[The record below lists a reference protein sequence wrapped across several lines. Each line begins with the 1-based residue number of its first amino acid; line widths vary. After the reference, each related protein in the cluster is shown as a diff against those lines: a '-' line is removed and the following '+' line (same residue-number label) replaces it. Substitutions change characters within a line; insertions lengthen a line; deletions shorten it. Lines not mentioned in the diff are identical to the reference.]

1 MEKKEKTIYEK
12 LLAVQN
18 ELKAPKDKRNN
29 FGGYN
34 YRSCESILEAVKPLL
49 QEQGLMLTI
58 KDEVVNI
65 GDRYYVRA
73 TVLLDDISSNG
84 EIAITALAREEE
96 AKKGMDASQITG
108 TASSYARKYALNG
121 LFLIDDTKD
130 ADTDEFHRT
139 TQENGQKTNV
149 ATQPNQPPAKKIALT
164 QKIVDEKLKFILD
177 QTDTETVKNIWL
189 NLSKMYEINKDTAL
203 GGILFKATENKVLE
217 LTKNKEN
224 GKNTD
229 TVASGRNQ
237 YACENRNNGK

>member
-34 YRSCESILEAVKPLL
+34 YRSCEGILEAVKPLL

-164 QKIVDEKLKFILD
+164 QKIVDEKLKFILE

-217 LTKNKEN
+217 LTKK
-224 GKNTD
+224 
-229 TVASGRNQ
+229 
-237 YACENRNNGK
+237 

>member
-18 ELKAPKDKRNN
+18 ELKAPKDKRND
-29 FGGYN
+29 FGGFN
-34 YRSCESILEAVKPLL
+34 YRSCEGILEAVKPLL

-65 GDRYYVRA
+65 ADRYYVRA

-164 QKIVDEKLKFILD
+164 QKIVDEKLKFILE
-177 QTDTETVKNIWL
+177 QTDKETVKNIYL

-203 GGILFKATENKVLE
+203 GGILFKATENKILE

-229 TVASGRNQ
+229 TIASGKN
-237 YACENRNNGK
+237 

>member
-1 MEKKEKTIYEK
+1 MVKKEKTIYEK

-18 ELKAPKDKRNN
+18 ELKAPKDKINN

-34 YRSCESILEAVKPLL
+34 YRSCEGILEAVKPLL
-49 QEQGLMLTI
+49 QEQELMLTI

-96 AKKGMDASQITG
+96 AKKGQDGSQITG

-164 QKIVDEKLKFILD
+164 QKIVDEKLKFILE

-229 TVASGRNQ
+229 TIASGKN
-237 YACENRNNGK
+237 

>member
-12 LLAVQN
+12 LLSVQN

-34 YRSCESILEAVKPLL
+34 YRSCEGILEAVKPLL
-49 QEQGLMLTI
+49 QAQGLMLTI

-73 TVLLDDISSNG
+73 TALLDDISSNG
-84 EIAITALAREEE
+84 EIAVTALAREEE

-164 QKIVDEKLKFILD
+164 QKIVDEKLKFILE
-177 QTDTETVKNIWL
+177 QTDTDTVKNIWL

-217 LTKNKEN
+217 LTKNK
-224 GKNTD
+224 
-229 TVASGRNQ
+229 
-237 YACENRNNGK
+237 

>member
-18 ELKAPKDKRNN
+18 ELKAPKDKRNDY
-29 FGGYN
+29 GGFN
-34 YRSCESILEAVKPLL
+34 YRSCEGILEAVKPLL

-73 TVLLDDISSNG
+73 TVLLDDIDDISSNG

-164 QKIVDEKLKFILD
+164 QKIVDEKLKFILE
-177 QTDTETVKNIWL
+177 QTDTKTVKNIWF

-217 LTKNKEN
+217 LTQK
-224 GKNTD
+224 
-229 TVASGRNQ
+229 
-237 YACENRNNGK
+237 

>member
-12 LLAVQN
+12 LLSVQN
-18 ELKAPKDKRNN
+18 ELKAPKDKKNT
-29 FGGYN
+29 FGGYS
-34 YRSCESILEAVKPLL
+34 YRSCEGILEAVKPLL
-49 QEQGLMLTI
+49 QAQGLMLTI
-58 KDEVVNI
+58 KDDVVNI
-65 GDRYYVRA
+65 GDRYYVKA

-139 TQENGQKTNV
+139 TQENGQKSNV

-164 QKIVDEKLKFILD
+164 QKIVDEKLKFILE
-177 QTDTETVKNIWL
+177 QTDKETVKNIYL

-229 TVASGRNQ
+229 TIASGKN
-237 YACENRNNGK
+237 

>member
-18 ELKAPKDKRNN
+18 ELKAPKDKRND
-29 FGGYN
+29 FGGFN
-34 YRSCESILEAVKPLL
+34 YRSCEGILEAVKPLL
-49 QEQGLMLTI
+49 QEQELMLTI

-65 GDRYYVRA
+65 GDRYYIRA

-164 QKIVDEKLKFILD
+164 QKIVDEKLKFILE

-229 TVASGRNQ
+229 TIASGKN
-237 YACENRNNGK
+237 

>member
-34 YRSCESILEAVKPLL
+34 YRSCEGILEAVKPLL

-84 EIAITALAREEE
+84 EIAVTALAREEE

-164 QKIVDEKLKFILD
+164 QKIVDEKLKFILE
-177 QTDTETVKNIWL
+177 QTDAETVKNIWL
-189 NLSKMYEINKDTAL
+189 NLSKMYEIDKDTAL

-229 TVASGRNQ
+229 TIASGKN
-237 YACENRNNGK
+237 

>member
-34 YRSCESILEAVKPLL
+34 YRSCEGILEAVKPLL

-164 QKIVDEKLKFILD
+164 QKIVDEKLKFILE

-229 TVASGRNQ
+229 TVASGKN
-237 YACENRNNGK
+237 

>member
-12 LLAVQN
+12 LLTVQN

-34 YRSCESILEAVKPLL
+34 YRSCEGILEAVKPLL
-49 QEQGLMLTI
+49 QAQGLMLTI

-65 GDRYYVRA
+65 GDRYYVKA

-84 EIAITALAREEE
+84 EIAVTALAREEE

-164 QKIVDEKLKFILD
+164 QKIVDEKLKFILE

-217 LTKNKEN
+217 LTKK
-224 GKNTD
+224 
-229 TVASGRNQ
+229 
-237 YACENRNNGK
+237 

>member
-34 YRSCESILEAVKPLL
+34 YRSCEGILEAVKPLL

-149 ATQPNQPPAKKIALT
+149 ATQPNQPPAKKISLT
-164 QKIVDEKLKFILD
+164 QKIVDEKLKFILE

-217 LTKNKEN
+217 LTQK
-224 GKNTD
+224 
-229 TVASGRNQ
+229 
-237 YACENRNNGK
+237 

>member
-18 ELKAPKDKRNN
+18 ELKAPKDKKNT

-34 YRSCESILEAVKPLL
+34 FRSCEGILEAVKPLL
-49 QEQGLMLTI
+49 QTQGLMLTI
-58 KDEVVNI
+58 KDDVVNI
-65 GDRYYVRA
+65 GDRYYVKA
-73 TVLLDDISSNG
+73 TALLDDISSNG
-84 EIAITALAREEE
+84 EIAVTALAREEE
-96 AKKGMDASQITG
+96 TKKGMDASQITG

-164 QKIVDEKLKFILD
+164 QKIVDEKLKFILE
-177 QTDTETVKNIWL
+177 QTDKETVKNIYL

-224 GKNTD
+224 EKNTD
-229 TVASGRNQ
+229 TIASGKN
-237 YACENRNNGK
+237 

>member
-18 ELKAPKDKRNN
+18 ELKAPKDKRNDY
-29 FGGYN
+29 GGFN
-34 YRSCESILEAVKPLL
+34 YRSCEGILEAVKPLL

-73 TVLLDDISSNG
+73 TVLLDDIDDISSNG

-149 ATQPNQPPAKKIALT
+149 ATQVNQPPAKKIALT
-164 QKIVDEKLKFILD
+164 QKIVDEKLKFILE
-177 QTDTETVKNIWL
+177 QTDTKTVKNIWF

-217 LTKNKEN
+217 LTQK
-224 GKNTD
+224 
-229 TVASGRNQ
+229 
-237 YACENRNNGK
+237 

>member
-34 YRSCESILEAVKPLL
+34 FRSCEGILEAVKPLL
-49 QEQGLMLTI
+49 QEQELMLTI

-73 TVLLDDISSNG
+73 TALLVDISSNG

-164 QKIVDEKLKFILD
+164 QKIVDEKLKFILE

-224 GKNTD
+224 GNNTD
-229 TVASGRNQ
+229 TIASGKN
-237 YACENRNNGK
+237 

>member
-18 ELKAPKDKRNN
+18 ELKAPKDKKNT

-34 YRSCESILEAVKPLL
+34 FRSCEGILEAVKPLL
-49 QEQGLMLTI
+49 QAQGLMLTI

-65 GDRYYVRA
+65 GDRYYVKA
-73 TVLLDDISSNG
+73 TALLDDISSNG
-84 EIAITALAREEE
+84 EIAVTALAREEE

-108 TASSYARKYALNG
+108 AASSYARKYALNG

-164 QKIVDEKLKFILD
+164 QKIVDEKLKFILE
-177 QTDTETVKNIWL
+177 QTDKETVKNIYL
-189 NLSKMYEINKDTAL
+189 SLSKMYEINKDTAL

-229 TVASGRNQ
+229 TIASGKN
-237 YACENRNNGK
+237 

>member
-18 ELKAPKDKRNN
+18 ELKAPKDKRNT

-34 YRSCESILEAVKPLL
+34 YRSCEGILEAVKPLL

-65 GDRYYVRA
+65 GDRYYVKA

-164 QKIVDEKLKFILD
+164 QKIVDEKLKFILE

-217 LTKNKEN
+217 LTKNK
-224 GKNTD
+224 
-229 TVASGRNQ
+229 
-237 YACENRNNGK
+237 

>member
-12 LLAVQN
+12 LLTVQN

-34 YRSCESILEAVKPLL
+34 YRSCEGILEAVKPLL

-84 EIAITALAREEE
+84 EIAVTALAREEE
-96 AKKGMDASQITG
+96 TKKGMDASQITG

-164 QKIVDEKLKFILD
+164 QKIVDEKLKFILE

-229 TVASGRNQ
+229 TIASGKN
-237 YACENRNNGK
+237 

>member
-12 LLAVQN
+12 LISVQN

-34 YRSCESILEAVKPLL
+34 YRSCEGILEAVKPLL
-49 QEQGLMLTI
+49 QAQGLMLTI

-73 TVLLDDISSNG
+73 TALLDDISSNG
-84 EIAITALAREEE
+84 EIAVTALAREEE

-164 QKIVDEKLKFILD
+164 QKIVDEKLKFILE
-177 QTDTETVKNIWL
+177 QTDAETVKNIWL

-217 LTKNKEN
+217 LTKNK
-224 GKNTD
+224 
-229 TVASGRNQ
+229 
-237 YACENRNNGK
+237 

>member
-12 LLAVQN
+12 LLTVQN

-34 YRSCESILEAVKPLL
+34 YRSCEGILEAVKPLL
-49 QEQGLMLTI
+49 QAQGLMLTI

-84 EIAITALAREEE
+84 EIAVTALAREEE

-164 QKIVDEKLKFILD
+164 QKIVDEKLKFILE
-177 QTDTETVKNIWL
+177 QTDTDTVKNIWL

-229 TVASGRNQ
+229 TIASGKN
-237 YACENRNNGK
+237 

>member
-12 LLAVQN
+12 LLTVQN

-29 FGGYN
+29 YDDYN
-34 YRSCESILEAVKPLL
+34 YRSCEGVLEAVKPLL
-49 QEQGLMLTI
+49 QAQGLMLTI

-84 EIAITALAREEE
+84 EIAVTALAREEE

-149 ATQPNQPPAKKIALT
+149 ATQPNQPPAKKTALT
-164 QKIVDEKLKFILD
+164 QNIVDEKLKFILE
-177 QTDTETVKNIWL
+177 QTDAETVKNIWL

-229 TVASGRNQ
+229 TIASGKN
-237 YACENRNNGK
+237 

>member
-34 YRSCESILEAVKPLL
+34 FRSCEGILEAVKPLL
-49 QEQGLMLTI
+49 KEQGLMLTI

-73 TVLLDDISSNG
+73 TALLDDISSNG
-84 EIAITALAREEE
+84 EIAVTALAREEE

-164 QKIVDEKLKFILD
+164 QKIVDEKLKFILE

-203 GGILFKATENKVLE
+203 GGILFKATENKILE

-229 TVASGRNQ
+229 SIASRKN
-237 YACENRNNGK
+237 

>member
-12 LLAVQN
+12 LLTVQN
-18 ELKAPKDKRNN
+18 ELKAPKDKRNT
-29 FGGYN
+29 FGGFN
-34 YRSCESILEAVKPLL
+34 YRSCEGILEAVKPLL
-49 QEQGLMLTI
+49 QAQGLMLTI

-84 EIAITALAREEE
+84 EIAVTALAREEE

-164 QKIVDEKLKFILD
+164 QKIVDEKLKFILE
-177 QTDTETVKNIWL
+177 QTDAETVKNIWL
-189 NLSKMYEINKDTAL
+189 NLSKMYEINKGTAL

-217 LTKNKEN
+217 LTKK
-224 GKNTD
+224 
-229 TVASGRNQ
+229 
-237 YACENRNNGK
+237 

>member
-34 YRSCESILEAVKPLL
+34 FRSCEGILEAVKPLL
-49 QEQGLMLTI
+49 QAQGLLLTI

-73 TVLLDDISSNG
+73 TALLDDISSNG

-164 QKIVDEKLKFILD
+164 QKIVDEKLKFILE
-177 QTDTETVKNIWL
+177 QTDKETVKNIYL

-203 GGILFKATENKVLE
+203 GGILFKATENKILE

-229 TVASGRNQ
+229 TIASGKN
-237 YACENRNNGK
+237 

>member
-164 QKIVDEKLKFILD
+164 QKIVDEKLKFILE
-177 QTDTETVKNIWL
+177 QTDKETVKNIYL

-203 GGILFKATENKVLE
+203 GGILFKATENKILE

-229 TVASGRNQ
+229 TIASGKN
-237 YACENRNNGK
+237 

>member
-18 ELKAPKDKRNN
+18 ELKAPKDKKNT

-34 YRSCESILEAVKPLL
+34 YRSCEGILEAVKPLL

-164 QKIVDEKLKFILD
+164 QKIVDEKLKFILE
-177 QTDTETVKNIWL
+177 QTDKETVKNIYL

-229 TVASGRNQ
+229 TIASGKN
-237 YACENRNNGK
+237 

>member
-18 ELKAPKDKRNN
+18 ELKAPKDKKNT

-34 YRSCESILEAVKPLL
+34 YRSCEGILEAVKPLL

-96 AKKGMDASQITG
+96 AKRGMDASQITG

-164 QKIVDEKLKFILD
+164 QKIVDEKLKFILE
-177 QTDTETVKNIWL
+177 QTDKETVKNIYL

-229 TVASGRNQ
+229 TIASGKN
-237 YACENRNNGK
+237 

>member
-12 LLAVQN
+12 LLTVQN

-34 YRSCESILEAVKPLL
+34 YRSCEGILEAVKPLL
-49 QEQGLMLTI
+49 QAQGLMLTI
-58 KDEVVNI
+58 KDEAVNI
-65 GDRYYVRA
+65 GDRYYVKA

-84 EIAITALAREEE
+84 EIAVTALAREEE

-164 QKIVDEKLKFILD
+164 QKIVDEKLKFILE

-217 LTKNKEN
+217 LTKK
-224 GKNTD
+224 
-229 TVASGRNQ
+229 
-237 YACENRNNGK
+237 

>member
-1 MEKKEKTIYEK
+1 MEKKEKTFYEK
-12 LLAVQN
+12 LLTVQN

-34 YRSCESILEAVKPLL
+34 YRSCEGILEAVKPLL
-49 QEQGLMLTI
+49 QAQGLMLTI

-65 GDRYYVRA
+65 GDRYYVKA

-164 QKIVDEKLKFILD
+164 QKIVDEKLKFILE
-177 QTDTETVKNIWL
+177 QTDTDTVKNIWM

-203 GGILFKATENKVLE
+203 GGILFKATENKILE
-217 LTKNKEN
+217 LTKK
-224 GKNTD
+224 
-229 TVASGRNQ
+229 
-237 YACENRNNGK
+237 

>member
-34 YRSCESILEAVKPLL
+34 YRSCEGILEAVKPLL

-65 GDRYYVRA
+65 GDRYYVKA
-73 TVLLDDISSNG
+73 TALLDDISSNG
-84 EIAITALAREEE
+84 EIAVTALAREEE
-96 AKKGMDASQITG
+96 TKKGMDASQITG

-164 QKIVDEKLKFILD
+164 QKIVDEKLKFILE
-177 QTDTETVKNIWL
+177 QTDTETVKNIYL

-224 GKNTD
+224 EKNTD
-229 TVASGRNQ
+229 TIASGKN
-237 YACENRNNGK
+237 

>member
-29 FGGYN
+29 FGGFN
-34 YRSCESILEAVKPLL
+34 YRSCEGILEAVKPLL

-84 EIAITALAREEE
+84 EIAVTALAREEE
-96 AKKGMDASQITG
+96 TKKGMDASQITG

-164 QKIVDEKLKFILD
+164 QKIVDEKLKFILE
-177 QTDTETVKNIWL
+177 QTDKETVKNIYL

-217 LTKNKEN
+217 LTQK
-224 GKNTD
+224 
-229 TVASGRNQ
+229 
-237 YACENRNNGK
+237 

>member
-12 LLAVQN
+12 LLSVQN
-18 ELKAPKDKRNN
+18 ELKAPKDKRNDY
-29 FGGYN
+29 GGFN
-34 YRSCESILEAVKPLL
+34 YRSCEGILEAVKPLL

-96 AKKGMDASQITG
+96 AKRGMDASQITG

-164 QKIVDEKLKFILD
+164 QKIVDEKLKFILE

-229 TVASGRNQ
+229 TIASGKN
-237 YACENRNNGK
+237 